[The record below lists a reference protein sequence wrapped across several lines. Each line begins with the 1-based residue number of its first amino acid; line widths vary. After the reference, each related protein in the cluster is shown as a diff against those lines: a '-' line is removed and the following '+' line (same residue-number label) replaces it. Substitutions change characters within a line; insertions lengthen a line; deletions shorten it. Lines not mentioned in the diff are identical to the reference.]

1 MHLRLVGVH
10 HELYVPAPRAYGRTR
25 GAEYL
30 RLRRSERESRALIR
44 SLAAQAGP
52 VGPAFSRSAPWH
64 TYALA
69 LTLARARQ
77 RRDSPLA
84 RDSLSLSACAACVW
98 ICVYGRALLIYERRS
113 DAAAVL
119 FLSAELRYSGLRAHS
134 CVFKRT
140 RLATSRFT
148 HYVFS

>member
-84 RDSLSLSACAACVW
+84 RDSLSLSACARMRVDMC
-98 ICVYGRALLIYERRS
+98 IRPRAVDLREEKRRRPFPFCRASLFRSARAFLRFQTQASRYLAIYS
-113 DAAAVL
+113 
-119 FLSAELRYSGLRAHS
+119 LRI
-134 CVFKRT
+134 
-140 RLATSRFT
+140 
-148 HYVFS
+148 